1 MPRITSKKK
10 KLRHVFGPVPSRRLG
25 RSLGVDLIPFKTC
38 SYNCIYCQL
47 GHTTNHTVER
57 KDYVLVS
64 EVLSEIKSRLQEGP
78 RPDYITLSGS
88 GEPTL
93 HSGIREVIAGIKSLT
108 DIPVA
113 VLTNGSLLYIP
124 EVSDAII
131 HADLIVPSLDAGD
144 EANFQYVNRPHSD
157 IGFTDMVDG
166 LVSFRKKFHGQIW
179 LEVFLLGGVTGMESE
194 AKKIA
199 RIAERME
206 PDRIQLN
213 TLTRPATEDYVHA
226 VPKESME
233 QLAELFIPRAEVIAD
248 YRGVHQEKEF
258 AARRDDVLDMLARR
272 PCSLDDIVQGL
283 GIHKNEAVKYIE
295 ELLASSSIVQELRG
309 SVLYYKV
316 ASNTAHLPGEKR

>member
-1 MPRITSKKK
+1 MGEEK
-10 KLRHVFGPVPSRRLG
+10 KLRHIFGPVPSRRLG

-47 GHTTNHTVER
+47 GHTTDQTIER
-57 KDYVLVS
+57 KDYVRVS
-64 EVLSEIKSRLQEGP
+64 EVLSELKVRLQEGP

-124 EVSDAII
+124 EVSDAILS
-131 HADLIVPSLDAGD
+131 ADLIVPSLDAGD
-144 EANFQYVNRPHSD
+144 EASFQYVNRPHPD
-157 IGFTDMVDG
+157 IGFTEMVDG
-166 LVSFRKKFHGQIW
+166 LASFRKKFQGQIW
-179 LEVFLLGGVTGMESE
+179 LEVFLLGGVTAIESE
-194 AKKIA
+194 VKKIA
-199 RIAERME
+199 KLAERME

-213 TLTRPATEDYVHA
+213 TSTRPAAEDYVYA
-226 VPKESME
+226 VSRERME
-233 QLAELFIPRAEVIAD
+233 QLAEFFKPRAEVIAD
-248 YRGVHQEKEF
+248 YRGVHQEEDF
-258 AARRDDVLDMLARR
+258 AARQDDVLDMLVRR
-272 PCSLDDIVQGL
+272 PCSLDDIVRGL

-295 ELLASSSIVQELRG
+295 ELLASRSIVQEVRG

-316 ASNTAHLPGEKR
+316 ASNTAQPPGDKR